1 VKRLAWIVL
10 ALSCALAPRATFA
23 QVDPPSVSSTL
34 EPREVEV
41 GEPFVVT
48 FTVTV
53 DSSTP
58 TPTDPVLPLSDGLRT
73 GAPSLSSQTQISI
86 TPGHMSRKSGIT
98 ATWQVVA
105 SREGTFGLGPPSVM
119 WNGRKVQGNGMRVVV
134 HPATP
139 GGRQRHA
146 APSPNPFDPFGGLFP
161 RLPFDLPTPAP
172 ELEQDPAND
181 PELLLDA
188 PLDSKVF
195 LRAVLDNQNPVVVG
209 EQVTV
214 TVYVYARPL
223 GLELA
228 ESPHEPSV
236 ADFYRRELLP
246 PHTQPEATPIS
257 IGGVIWKVQPL
268 YKSALFPLRSGDL
281 EIGPEQAT
289 FVGRGSA
296 PTVRASQPIKIR
308 VTEPPAKGRPVGYQ
322 LGDVGSYTLNATVD
336 PRKSE
341 VGGAVAVT
349 IKLSGTGNVPNAV
362 KMPTSSAFEWL
373 EPQTREDIEAE
384 NGKIKGSRTF
394 SYVARPKVAG
404 AVELGE
410 VTLPY
415 WDPYRKVYD
424 IARAYLGKIEVAPDP
439 TRSASRE
446 PQVPHDPWASLGQVR
461 DRPGGY
467 KQAAEPLTERPL
479 YWLGLF
485 GAPLAVVA
493 TSLGSSGVRRLR
505 GRFAAR
511 RKSTERGIDQ
521 AMSEARIA
529 QRGDTRS
536 NALGPLERAM
546 YLAIE
551 RVTGLKARAL
561 LLDDVPAALEA
572 RGLSADLALEIK
584 SVLAL
589 VEATRFAPDAV
600 DAVTPSVRLLFEKI
614 EPLVRRLGRMPP
626 AAKG

>member
-1 VKRLAWIVL
+1 M
-10 ALSCALAPRATFA
+10 SPRTSFA
-23 QVDPPSVSSTL
+23 QVDPPSVSSAL

-58 TPTDPVLPLSDGLRT
+58 TPSNPVLPLPDGLQA
-73 GAPSLSSQTQISI
+73 GAPSVSSQTQISI
-86 TPGHMSRKSGIT
+86 TPGHMIRKSGIT

-146 APSPNPFDPFGGLFP
+146 APPPNPFDPFGGLFP
-161 RLPFDLPTPAP
+161 RLPNPFDTPTPEP
-172 ELEQDPAND
+172 EQEAVSD
-181 PELLLDA
+181 PELALDA

-195 LRAVLDNQNPVVVG
+195 LRAVVDNKNPVVG

-214 TVYVYARPL
+214 TIYVYARPL

-236 ADFYRRELLP
+236 ADFYRRELIP
-246 PHTQPEATPIS
+246 PHNQPEAKPIS
-257 IGGVIWKVQPL
+257 IGGIIWKVQPL
-268 YKSALFPLRSGDL
+268 YKSALFPLRSGEL

-296 PTVRASQPIKIR
+296 PTVRASEPIKIR

-322 LGDVGSYTLNATVD
+322 LGDVGSYSLTATVD

-341 VGGAVAVT
+341 VGGAVAVM
-349 IKLSGTGNVPNAV
+349 IKLSGVGNVPNAV
-362 KMPTSSAFEWL
+362 KMPTSSGFEWL
-373 EPQTREDIEAE
+373 EPQTREDFEIE

-415 WDPYRKVYD
+415 WDPDHKVYN

-439 TRSASRE
+439 TRSASKE
-446 PQVPHDPWASLGQVR
+446 PEVPHDPWASLGQVR

-505 GRFAAR
+505 GRLAAR
-511 RKSTERGIDQ
+511 RKGAERGIDL
-521 AMSEARIA
+521 AMIEARTA
-529 QRGDTRS
+529 LRGGALS

-561 LLDDVPAALEA
+561 LLDDVPAALEKC
-572 RGLSADLALEIK
+572 GLAPDLALEIK
-584 SVLAL
+584 GALAL
-589 VEATRFAPDAV
+589 VEAARFAPDAA
-600 DAVTPSVRLLFEKI
+600 DASAPPAKSLFEKI